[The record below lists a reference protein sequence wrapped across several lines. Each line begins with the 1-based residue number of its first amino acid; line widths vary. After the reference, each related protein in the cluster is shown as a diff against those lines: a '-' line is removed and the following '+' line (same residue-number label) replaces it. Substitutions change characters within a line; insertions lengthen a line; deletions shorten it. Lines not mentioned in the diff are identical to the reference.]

1 MGEAV
6 TPEQFARAIAD
17 EKNNLV
23 EAIFAPDSGTLVG
36 QQIADLQL
44 PAEQRELL
52 RAIIDGAL
60 TDICYTILLGLDG
73 ATSLGGLQQQ
83 EFQLSDEEGN
93 LLTGGELEGH
103 AYEIFHGEE

>member
-1 MGEAV
+1 M
-6 TPEQFARAIAD
+6 TPEEFARAIAE
-17 EKNNLV
+17 EKNTLV
-23 EAIFAPDSGTLVG
+23 ESYFAPDSGSAVG
-36 QQIADLQL
+36 QQIAGLEL
-44 PAEQRELL
+44 PVKQRKLL

-103 AYEIFHGEE
+103 AYEVFHGEE